1 MNNLRVFQARLVSVF
16 VTTDVYG
23 LVTEGLS
30 QPSELTNIREGFVLL
45 GQYVTYKP
53 TEKHYFRKLLRFDSI
68 HIHGAS
74 LKFHVAMEISCSKCS
89 LHCTCSPQP
98 SVSLLI
104 ETCSWHLTHTHT
116 RKSGVR
122 RVSG

>member
-45 GQYVTYKP
+45 GQYVTH
-53 TEKHYFRKLLRFDSI
+53 TNQ
-68 HIHGAS
+68 
-74 LKFHVAMEISCSKCS
+74 LKNIIS
-89 LHCTCSPQP
+89 
-98 SVSLLI
+98 
-104 ETCSWHLTHTHT
+104 ENY
-116 RKSGVR
+116 
-122 RVSG
+122 